1 MTDTEATGQSGE
13 PGLINVHEPNELRDW
28 AIYFSVSREKLEEA
42 VLAVGPMVED
52 VKRYLKK

>member
-1 MTDTEATGQSGE
+1 MTNAEETGQSGE
-13 PGLINVHEPNELRDW
+13 MGWINIHEPSELRDW
-28 AIYFSVSREKLEEA
+28 AIYFSVSREKIEEA